1 MTSPSQFELSFR
13 LFRRRVATAWRLL
26 STGNFLGFLHH
37 TLNFVLNK
45 IKRQK
50 KISYKKWRKQF
61 VELTN
66 EERHLIA
73 EQLNIITSRP
83 CFTLIVECNN
93 ISVGFIRE
101 TLESLVGQHYEEW
114 TALIKYKGAE
124 NRHLEVTLNSFKD
137 ERISIY
143 TPDAKIKG
151 SWLGSISAG
160 DLLHEAALFAVAK
173 TVTANE
179 KAKVI
184 YTDNDHFD
192 SKKRFVDPYMKPDWN
207 SDLFAG
213 TSYLGILT
221 FFDKNFWKI
230 NLQMI
235 FNDHEALV
243 EAMTEIDS
251 SLIVH
256 LPHVLASKRVGSGNN
271 HLQPEIFDVHHP
283 LPLKPPRVSVLVPT
297 RDKGK
302 LLKRCLESVVEITD
316 YPDFEIVIIDHESR
330 EHLARETIDKRAQKN
345 NFVVTSF
352 EGDFNFSAMINRGVE
367 KASGEVFVLLN
378 NDTEILQESWLK
390 NLVSQVCRSD
400 VGVAG
405 AVLLFSN
412 NTIQH
417 AGIHPNVNGLMGH
430 GHKHWPAETAGY
442 FGRLRIAHQ
451 VAAVTGA
458 CLAIEKSVWDL
469 VGGLDENDLA
479 VAYNDVDLCFKVR
492 NLGLKIILDPKIR
505 LLHQESASRGFDDN
519 PEGKTRLSKEK
530 EVMLS
535 RWEDTMFSDPAYNPN
550 LSFENESFSLSD
562 PKNVTRVK
570 NYLD

>member
-1 MTSPSQFELSFR
+1 M
-13 LFRRRVATAWRLL
+13 
-26 STGNFLGFLHH
+26 GFLHH

-143 TPDAKIKG
+143 TPDAEIKG
-151 SWLGSISAG
+151 SWVGLISSG
-160 DLLHEAALFAVAK
+160 DLLHEAALFAIAK
-173 TVTANE
+173 TVIE
-179 KAKVI
+179 EDEIKVV
-184 YTDNDHFD
+184 YTDNDHVD
-192 SKKRFVDPYMKPDWN
+192 SKKRFMDPYMKPDWN
-207 SDLFAG
+207 SDLFTG
-213 TSYLGILT
+213 TNYLGLLT
-221 FFDKNFWKI
+221 FFARNVWEKSFSSI
-230 NLQMI
+230 GS
-235 FNDHEALV
+235 DHKALV
-243 EAMTEIDS
+243 EAMSEIDS
-251 SLIVH
+251 RLIVH
-256 LPHVLASKRVGSGNN
+256 VPYVLASKRVTNN
-271 HLQPEIFDVHHP
+271 KDHLQPEIVDVNYP
-283 LPLKPPRVSVLVPT
+283 LPMKPPRVSVLIPT

-302 LLKRCLESVVEITD
+302 LLKRCLESVLEMTD
-316 YPDFEIVIIDHESR
+316 YPDYEVVIIDHESI
-330 EHLARETIDKRAQKN
+330 EPLARETIDEFGLKDN
-345 NFVVTSF
+345 CVITSF
-352 EGDFNFSAMINRGVE
+352 EGEFNFSAMINRGVE

-378 NDTEILQESWLK
+378 NDTEVLQEFWLK
-390 NLVSQVCRSD
+390 SLISQVCRED
-400 VGVAG
+400 VGVVG

-417 AGIHPNVNGLMGH
+417 AGVHPNVDGLMGH
-430 GHKHWPAETAGY
+430 GHKHWPAESNGY
-442 FGRLRIAHQ
+442 FGRLRIPHQ

-458 CLAIEKSVWDL
+458 CLAIEKAVWYL
-469 VGGLDENDLA
+469 VGGLDEGELA
-479 VAYNDVDLCFKVR
+479 VAYNDIDLCFKVR
-492 NLGLKIILDPKIR
+492 NVGLKIILDPRIR
-505 LLHQESASRGFDDN
+505 LLHHESASRGFDNN
-519 PEGKTRLSKEK
+519 PKAKARLTKEQD
-530 EVMLS
+530 VMLS
-535 RWEDTMFSDPAYNPN
+535 RWKDKMFLDPAYNPN
-550 LSFENESFSLSD
+550 LSFENTSFRLSVY
-562 PKNVTRVK
+562 KNTTSVK